1 MKRKRHNLLSSK
13 PWPGHSS
20 ILRRRLNSIDM
31 KAVFNLQP
39 LRNGPAVLRGRNKF
53 DPLGR
58 FDRRSG
64 QTVGQPFDNSDGVH
78 TTVRAEQSHQYNS
91 PVDAITACLFRVC
104 WFWLAEDPNFGGD
117 FLSG

>member
-1 MKRKRHNLLSSK
+1 
-13 PWPGHSS
+13 
-20 ILRRRLNSIDM
+20 M

-58 FDRRSG
+58 LDRRSG
-64 QTVGQPFDNSDGVH
+64 QTVGQPSDNSDGVH
-78 TTVRAEQSHQYNS
+78 TTVWAEQSRQYNS

-117 FLSG
+117 FLPGKNFHPGGIAPQRPQKLRATGPFAGFPGR